1 MREYVCLLAGVAFL
15 AVACQKKETTV
26 TNPPEENKTEANT
39 AIVDEAA
46 NTPVT
51 NLPLEKKTE
60 TKTANLSPTPTPA
73 IGAETTLPT
82 ESSTPF
88 GEGSPAVSSETDT
101 NLPAGNTTGG
111 SAGIIGGSSSSS
123 STNGAEPGATVN
135 PARDALRR
143 EIMQGRGTLP
153 SPTP

>member
-46 NTPVT
+46 NAPLTS
-51 NLPLEKKTE
+51 LPLEKKTQ
-60 TKTANLSPTPTPA
+60 TNTANLSPTPTPA
-73 IGAETTLPT
+73 IGAETTLPM

-111 SAGIIGGSSSSS
+111 SAGIIGGSSSS
-123 STNGAEPGATVN
+123 TNGAQPGATVN
-135 PARDALRR
+135 PARDALRQQ
-143 EIMQGRGTLP
+143 IMQGRGTLP

>member
-1 MREYVCLLAGVAFL
+1 MKEYVCLLAGVAFL

-26 TNPPEENKTEANT
+26 TNPSEENKTDT
-39 AIVDEAA
+39 TIVDEAA

-60 TKTANLSPTPTPA
+60 TTTTTVNQSPTPSSD
-73 IGAETTLPT
+73 TTLPT
-82 ESSTPF
+82 ESNTPLAN
-88 GEGSPAVSSETDT
+88 ESPASSETDT

-111 SAGIIGGSSSSS
+111 SAAIIGGSSSSS
-123 STNGAEPGATVN
+123 DGALPGATVN
-135 PARDALRR
+135 PAREALRR
-143 EIMQGRGTLP
+143 QIMQGARP

>member
-1 MREYVCLLAGVAFL
+1 MKEYVCLLAGVAFL
-15 AVACQKKETTV
+15 AVACHKKETTV

-39 AIVDEAA
+39 TIVDEAA

-60 TKTANLSPTPTPA
+60 TTTTTVNQSPTPSS
-73 IGAETTLPT
+73 ETTLPT
-82 ESSTPF
+82 ESNTPIAN
-88 GEGSPAVSSETDT
+88 ESAAASSDTDT

-111 SAGIIGGSSSSS
+111 SAGIIGGSSGSS
-123 STNGAEPGATVN
+123 NGALPGATVN

-143 EIMQGRGTLP
+143 QIMQGTRP